1 MIKKVKRQLT
11 EWEKIFANL
20 VSHKG
25 LIDRQPNFKSGHRD
39 FSGGPVVKN
48 LSGNSRDMGSI
59 PGQED
64 STYHGAA
71 KPVHPRAGAL
81 KQEATAMQSLCAATR
96 E

>member
-1 MIKKVKRQLT
+1 MKRQLT
-11 EWEKIFANL
+11 EWEKIFATL
-20 VSHKG
+20 MSHKG
-25 LIDRQPNFKSGHRD
+25 LIDRQSNFKNGHRD

-48 LSGNSRDMGSI
+48 LSVNSGDMGSI

-64 STYHGAA
+64 STCHEAA

-81 KQEATAMQSLCAATR
+81 KQEATVMQSLCTATR